1 VPQRNANR
9 IKRQGR
15 GITKPLGHYK
25 AAPAPKP
32 LAAGLFGSERVLL
45 ANYILLSSFLL
56 SSRPLS
62 GSAFNIDRLAR
73 GGESMV
79 PRFFVVLLLAGCTL
93 SHAARAEPKL
103 TAQAALPAPGADGFI
118 TLFNGHDL
126 AGWEGLADYW
136 SVKDGAISGHQTKA
150 ASKQTFL
157 VLSVLTV
164 KDFELHFR
172 YRFASPEGNS
182 GIQFRSTVL
191 DSDTYRVGGYQADF
205 DAERLYAGTI
215 YDEAGVAGD
224 RGTMSNRGERTTWDS
239 ESRRHVEHL
248 GQGTADLLAFI
259 KVGDWN
265 DAILVAR
272 GNHITYS
279 INGHIMTDLLD
290 GSPAALQAG
299 RLALQLHQG
308 FTMDIRFKDLKI
320 KLLD

>member
-1 VPQRNANR
+1 LNEAINYVYYHLSHYQVR
-9 IKRQGR
+9 I
-15 GITKPLGHYK
+15 
-25 AAPAPKP
+25 
-32 LAAGLFGSERVLL
+32 AGF
-45 ANYILLSSFLL
+45 A
-56 SSRPLS
+56 
-62 GSAFNIDRLAR
+62 IDRLAR
-73 GGESMV
+73 EGESMV
-79 PRFFVVLLLAGCTL
+79 PRFFVVLLVAVCTV
-93 SHAARAEPKL
+93 SHAAGAESGL
-103 TAQAALPAPGADGFI
+103 TAAAAALPAPDADGFI

-136 SVKDGAISGHQTKA
+136 SVRDGAISGHQAKET
-150 ASKQTFL
+150 SKQTFL
-157 VLSVLTV
+157 ILSALTV
-164 KDFELHFR
+164 RDFELHFR

-191 DSDTYRVGGYQADF
+191 DAHTYRVGGYQADF
-205 DAERLYAGTI
+205 DAERQYDGTI

-239 ESRRHVEHL
+239 ENRRHVEPL

-272 GNHITYS
+272 GNHITYG
-279 INGHIMTDLLD
+279 INRHIMTDLVD

-320 KLLD
+320 KLLN

>member
-1 VPQRNANR
+1 
-9 IKRQGR
+9 
-15 GITKPLGHYK
+15 
-25 AAPAPKP
+25 
-32 LAAGLFGSERVLL
+32 
-45 ANYILLSSFLL
+45 
-56 SSRPLS
+56 
-62 GSAFNIDRLAR
+62 
-73 GGESMV
+73 MV
-79 PRFFVVLLLAGCTL
+79 PRSVVVLLVAVCTVG
-93 SHAARAEPKL
+93 HAARAEPAV
-103 TAQAALPAPGADGFI
+103 TAAVLPAPCADGFL
-118 TLFNGHDL
+118 TLFNGRDL

-136 SVKDGAISGHQTKA
+136 SVKDGAISGHQTKE

-157 VLSVLTV
+157 VLSALTV
-164 KDFELHFR
+164 RDFELHFS

-182 GIQFRSTVL
+182 GIQFRSMVL
-191 DSDTYRVGGYQADF
+191 DVDTYRVGGYQADF

-224 RGTMSNRGERTTWDS
+224 RGTMSNRGERTTWDP
-239 ESRRHVEHL
+239 EGRRHVEPL
-248 GQGTADLLAFI
+248 REGTADLLALI

-265 DAILVAR
+265 DAVLVAR

-279 INGHIMTDLLD
+279 INGHIMTDLVD

>member
-1 VPQRNANR
+1 MRRRRGKGPARPAEPRFATNQSTTFYCHLSYYQVPR
-9 IKRQGR
+9 
-15 GITKPLGHYK
+15 
-25 AAPAPKP
+25 
-32 LAAGLFGSERVLL
+32 
-45 ANYILLSSFLL
+45 
-56 SSRPLS
+56 
-62 GSAFNIDRLAR
+62 FNIDRLTE

-79 PRFFVVLLLAGCTL
+79 PRLFVALLAVACTVF
-93 SHAARAEPKL
+93 HGAGAEPGL
-103 TAQAALPAPGADGFI
+103 TAEAAALPVPGADGFI
-118 TLFNGHDL
+118 TLFNGRDL
-126 AGWEGLADYW
+126 AGWEGLAGYW
-136 SVKDGAISGHQTKA
+136 YVRDGAISGHQTNE

-157 VLSVLTV
+157 ILSALIVR
-164 KDFELHFR
+164 DFELHFR

-191 DSDTYRVGGYQADF
+191 DSDTFRVGGYQADF

-239 ESRRHVEHL
+239 ESRRHAEPL
-248 GQGTADLLAFI
+248 RQGGADLLAFI

-279 INGHIMTDLLD
+279 INGHIMTDLVD

-308 FTMDIRFKDLKI
+308 FTMDIRFKDLRI
-320 KLLD
+320 KLLN

>member
-1 VPQRNANR
+1 
-9 IKRQGR
+9 
-15 GITKPLGHYK
+15 
-25 AAPAPKP
+25 
-32 LAAGLFGSERVLL
+32 
-45 ANYILLSSFLL
+45 
-56 SSRPLS
+56 
-62 GSAFNIDRLAR
+62 
-73 GGESMV
+73 MV
-79 PRFFVVLLLAGCTL
+79 PRFFVVLLVAVCTV
-93 SHAARAEPKL
+93 SHAARAEPGL
-103 TAQAALPAPGADGFI
+103 TAEAAAPPAPDADGFI

-126 AGWEGLADYW
+126 AGWEGLAGFW
-136 SVKDGAISGHQTKA
+136 SVKDGAISGHQSEE

-157 VLSVLTV
+157 ILSALTV
-164 KDFELHFR
+164 RNFELHFR

-191 DSDTYRVGGYQADF
+191 DPDTYRVGGYQADF
-205 DAERLYAGTI
+205 DAERQYAGTI

-224 RGTMSNRGERTTWDS
+224 RGTMSNRGERTTWDADG
-239 ESRRHVEHL
+239 RRHVEPL
-248 GQGTADLLAFI
+248 RQDTADLLALI

-279 INGHIMTDLLD
+279 INGHIMTDMVD

>member
-1 VPQRNANR
+1 
-9 IKRQGR
+9 
-15 GITKPLGHYK
+15 
-25 AAPAPKP
+25 
-32 LAAGLFGSERVLL
+32 
-45 ANYILLSSFLL
+45 
-56 SSRPLS
+56 
-62 GSAFNIDRLAR
+62 
-73 GGESMV
+73 MV
-79 PRFFVVLLLAGCTL
+79 PRFFVVLLLAGCTA
-93 SHAARAEPKL
+93 SHAARAEL
-103 TAQAALPAPGADGFI
+103 GATVNGAALPAPGADGFI
-118 TLFNGHDL
+118 TLFNGRDL

-136 SVKDGAISGHQTKA
+136 SVKDGAISGHQTEE

-157 VLSVLTV
+157 ILSALTV
-164 KDFELHFR
+164 RDFELHFR

-191 DSDTYRVGGYQADF
+191 DSDAYRVGGYQADF
-205 DAERLYAGTI
+205 DAERQFVGTI

-239 ESRRHVEHL
+239 ENRRHVEPL
-248 GQGTADLLAFI
+248 RQGAADLLAFI

-279 INGHIMTDLLD
+279 INGHIMTDMVD

>member
-1 VPQRNANR
+1 
-9 IKRQGR
+9 
-15 GITKPLGHYK
+15 
-25 AAPAPKP
+25 
-32 LAAGLFGSERVLL
+32 
-45 ANYILLSSFLL
+45 
-56 SSRPLS
+56 
-62 GSAFNIDRLAR
+62 
-73 GGESMV
+73 MV
-79 PRFFVVLLLAGCTL
+79 PRFFVVLLVAVCTV
-93 SHAARAEPKL
+93 SHAARAEPRL
-103 TAQAALPAPGADGFI
+103 TAEAAALPAPDADGFI

-136 SVKDGAISGHQTKA
+136 SVKDGAISGHQTKE
-150 ASKQTFL
+150 ASKQTLL
-157 VLSVLTV
+157 VLSALTV
-164 KDFELHFR
+164 RDFELQFR

-191 DSDTYRVGGYQADF
+191 DTHTYRVGGYQADF
-205 DAERLYAGTI
+205 DAERQYDGTI

-239 ESRRHVEHL
+239 ENRRHVESL
-248 GQGTADLLAFI
+248 GQSTPDLLAFI

-279 INGHIMTDLLD
+279 INGHIMTDLVD
-290 GSPAALQAG
+290 GSLVALQAG

-320 KLLD
+320 KLLN

>member
-1 VPQRNANR
+1 
-9 IKRQGR
+9 
-15 GITKPLGHYK
+15 
-25 AAPAPKP
+25 
-32 LAAGLFGSERVLL
+32 
-45 ANYILLSSFLL
+45 
-56 SSRPLS
+56 
-62 GSAFNIDRLAR
+62 
-73 GGESMV
+73 MV
-79 PRFFVVLLLAGCTL
+79 SRFFVVLLVAVCTV
-93 SHAARAEPKL
+93 SHTARAEPGL
-103 TAQAALPAPGADGFI
+103 TAEAAALPAPDADGFI

-136 SVKDGAISGHQTKA
+136 SVKDGAISGHQTKE

-157 VLSVLTV
+157 ILSALTV
-164 KDFELHFR
+164 RNFELHFR

-191 DSDTYRVGGYQADF
+191 DAHTYRVGGYQADF
-205 DAERLYAGTI
+205 DAERQYDGTI

-239 ESRRHVEHL
+239 ENRRHVEPL

-272 GNHITYS
+272 GNHVTYS
-279 INGHIMTDLLD
+279 INGHIMTDLVD
-290 GSPAALQAG
+290 GSPVALQAG

-320 KLLD
+320 KLLN

>member
-1 VPQRNANR
+1 
-9 IKRQGR
+9 
-15 GITKPLGHYK
+15 
-25 AAPAPKP
+25 
-32 LAAGLFGSERVLL
+32 
-45 ANYILLSSFLL
+45 
-56 SSRPLS
+56 
-62 GSAFNIDRLAR
+62 
-73 GGESMV
+73 MV
-79 PRFFVVLLLAGCTL
+79 PRFFVVLLVAACTV
-93 SHAARAEPKL
+93 SHAARAEPGL
-103 TAQAALPAPGADGFI
+103 RAAAAAPPAPDADGFI

-136 SVKDGAISGHQTKA
+136 SVKDGAISGHQTNDV
-150 ASKQTFL
+150 SKQTFL
-157 VLSVLTV
+157 ILSAFTV
-164 KDFELHFR
+164 RSFELHFR

-205 DAERLYAGTI
+205 DAERQYAGTI

-239 ESRRHVEHL
+239 ENRRHVEPL

-265 DAILVAR
+265 DAILAAS

-279 INGHIMTDLLD
+279 INGHIMTDLVD
-290 GSPAALQAG
+290 GSPAALLAG